1 MKKFTVLLAMCITT
15 FAFSQKV
22 TVSKKSEKIKGESA
36 EGYGA
41 GLEGSKESVAA
52 AWSRFLKELG
62 KVRSGSDYQYVEGPA
77 MGGTVYQ
84 TGIVYATVD
93 GNEDNGSVWMG
104 IKADEWTV
112 NDIKIVEAQ
121 LEKLVYQF
129 GIKFYRD
136 KIQAQIDEAIRASE
150 AVTRQQQ
157 RLVNQNKD
165 LNLRLTHNGQE
176 KIQLEKNLEANKL
189 EKLVVDQKIINNKK
203 SQDSVRLAGEQIQ
216 KVIELH
222 KERQRKVN

>member
-1 MKKFTVLLAMCITT
+1 MKKFTVLLAMCVTT

-22 TVSKKSEKIKGESA
+22 TVAKKSDKIKGDSA
-36 EGYGA
+36 DGYGA
-41 GLEGSKESVAA
+41 ALEGSKENVAA

-62 KVRSGSDYQYVEGPA
+62 KVRSGNDYQYVEGPA

-84 TGIVYATVD
+84 TGIVYATVS
-93 GNEDNGSVWMG
+93 GNEQNASVWMG
-104 IKADEWTV
+104 IKADEWQV
-112 NDIKIVEAQ
+112 NDIKIVETQ

-129 GIKFYRD
+129 GVKFYRD
-136 KIQAQIDEAIRASE
+136 KIQAQIDEAVRASE

-157 RLVNQNKD
+157 RLLNENKN
-165 LNLRLTHNGQE
+165 LNLRLTNNGQE

-189 EKLVVDQKIINNKK
+189 ENLVLGQKIVNNKK
-203 SQDSVRLAGEQIQ
+203 SQDSVKLAGEQIL

>member
-22 TVSKKSEKIKGESA
+22 TVSKKSDKIKGESA
-36 EGYGA
+36 EGYGTT
-41 GLEGSKESVAA
+41 LEGSQEKVTA
-52 AWSRFLKELG
+52 AWSRFLKDLG
-62 KVRSGSDYQYVEGPA
+62 KVRSGSDYQFVENPA

-84 TGIVYATVD
+84 TGIVYATAN
-93 GNEDNGSVWMG
+93 GNAENTSVWMG
-104 IKADEWTV
+104 IKAAEWTV
-112 NDIKIVEAQ
+112 NDIKIVETQ

-136 KIQAQIDEAIRASE
+136 KIQAQIDEATRASE

-157 RLVNQNKD
+157 RLVNENKN
-165 LNLRLTHNGQE
+165 LNLRLTNNGQE
-176 KIQLEKNLEANKL
+176 KIRLEKSLEANKL
-189 EKLVVDQKIINNKK
+189 EKLVLDQKIINNKK
-203 SQDSVRLAGEQIQ
+203 SQDSVKLAGEQIL
-216 KVIELH
+216 KVLELH